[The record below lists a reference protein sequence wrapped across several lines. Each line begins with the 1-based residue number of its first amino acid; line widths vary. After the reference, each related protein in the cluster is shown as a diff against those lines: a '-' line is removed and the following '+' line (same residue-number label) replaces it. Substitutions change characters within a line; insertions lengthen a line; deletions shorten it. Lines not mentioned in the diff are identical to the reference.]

1 MVIETLSI
9 FTGKQTVGC
18 SNSTDQNEKKS
29 ILFLPPADYMI
40 LLHTTEIV
48 QESTLSD
55 GLMPTSIEVLLYAK
69 FYS

>member
-1 MVIETLSI
+1 MKRRAFFFS
-9 FTGKQTVGC
+9 
-18 SNSTDQNEKKS
+18 
-29 ILFLPPADYMI
+29 PAADYMI